1 MNRITKPKIDVSYN
15 EQFILTILLILYI
28 LLNVRLT
35 CRLSSAINNIYSK
48 ILLYGLSLYVLVY
61 SNILNGLLMF
71 IAVYVTISNIQNENI
86 VPPQHTSQTDCPIDY
101 SPNQAQYTL
110 EEEVVSTIPNNKNT
124 IHGTATFKPVLTPLN
139 NAKKLT

>member
-1 MNRITKPKIDVSYN
+1 MNRLTKSKIDVSYN
-15 EQFILTILLILYI
+15 EQFVLTILLIIYI

-35 CRLSSAINNIYSK
+35 GILSDTINNIYSK

-71 IAVYVTISNIQNENI
+71 IAVYVTISNTQTQDI

-101 SPNQAQYTL
+101 SINHHQYTL
-110 EEEVVSTIPNNKNT
+110 EEEVISNIQNNKNT
-124 IHGTATFKPVLTPLN
+124 IHGAATFKPVLTPLN
-139 NAKKLT
+139 NAKKLN

>member
-1 MNRITKPKIDVSYN
+1 MNRITKTKIDASYN
-15 EQFILTILLILYI
+15 EQFILAILLIAYI

-35 CRLSSAINNIYSK
+35 GRLSSAINNIYSK

-71 IAVYVTISNIQNENI
+71 IAVYVTISNIQNQNT

-101 SPNQAQYTL
+101 SPNNPQYTL
-110 EEEVVSTIPNNKNT
+110 EEEVVSTIPSNKNT

>member
-1 MNRITKPKIDVSYN
+1 MNRIIKTKIDASYN

-28 LLNVRLT
+28 LMNVRLT
-35 CRLSSAINNIYSK
+35 GRLSAAINNIYSK

-71 IAVYVTISNIQNENI
+71 IAVYVTISNIQNENTL
-86 VPPQHTSQTDCPIDY
+86 PPQYTSQTDCPIDY
-101 SPNQAQYTL
+101 SPNQTQYTL

-124 IHGTATFKPVLTPLN
+124 IHGAATFKPVLTPLN

>member
-1 MNRITKPKIDVSYN
+1 MNRMTKPKIDVSYN

-35 CRLSSAINNIYSK
+35 GRLSSAINNIYSK

>member
-35 CRLSSAINNIYSK
+35 GRLSSAINNIYSK

>member
-1 MNRITKPKIDVSYN
+1 MNRMTKPKIDLSYN

>member
-1 MNRITKPKIDVSYN
+1 MNRMTKPKIDVSYN